1 MYSNED
7 TVNVSSYIAAPALM
21 LFSSFPQSAVLS
33 RDEKALTPFCPQ
45 PHDWFFFD
53 YTLEGQKVN
62 VLAFETLVTVAE
74 NVLYYD

>member
-7 TVNVSSYIAAPALM
+7 TVNVSSYIPTWPGIDVIFF
-21 LFSSFPQSAVLS
+21 FSSVSS